1 MGLGLTKS
9 SQMKQPTSVNWALVD
24 NQGSVRDVIDSNGVV
39 QDHIVY
45 DSYGQVTSETNPG
58 FDFRYGYTGRERDK
72 ETGLQYNRAR
82 YYDPSTG
89 AFIGQDPIGFAG
101 GDANL
106 YRYVGNSP
114 FNGIDPTGLFSNDV
128 GQFYSDAFMG
138 AVSLT
143 NEAAANGQE
152 FYANRLNNPSV
163 PVYEKPLDFAGGLL
177 SSLATESNLP
187 KTAAVLGSAILA
199 SQAIEAGAAKGI
211 GLLKASVKPIHLLGA
226 GLGGGI
232 DLVSQLI
239 SNCGDPSKIDPISV
253 AGSAVSGVLGAG
265 LGSSV
270 AKLGPLTLG
279 GMGTYMPGRAILNSL
294 GSGLIG
300 GGVTLGQNAINSN
313 ILGKSVGLGD
323 NVGWNSLTSG
333 LLGGFGSFAGDG
345 IEKGIISS
353 QNLINSAKDRAIFE
367 RLSVSGKVLWSQMP
381 HYKVPDNSGSRIG
394 TLVGNAIANTGILF
408 PPSNQ

>member
-1 MGLGLTKS
+1 M
-9 SQMKQPTSVNWALVD
+9 
-24 NQGSVRDVIDSNGVV
+24 
-39 QDHIVY
+39 
-45 DSYGQVTSETNPG
+45 
-58 FDFRYGYTGRERDK
+58 
-72 ETGLQYNRAR
+72 
-82 YYDPSTG
+82 
-89 AFIGQDPIGFAG
+89 GQDPIGFGG

-114 FNGIDPTGLFSNDV
+114 LNGIDPTGLFSNDV

-187 KTAAVLGSAILA
+187 KTAAVLGSAIFA
-199 SQAIEAGAAKGI
+199 SQAIEAGAANGI
-211 GLLKASVKPIHLLGA
+211 ELLKAGVKPIHRLGA

-279 GMGTYMPGRAILNSL
+279 GMATYMPGRAILNSL

-333 LLGGFGSFAGDG
+333 LLGGFGSFLGDAT
-345 IEKGIISS
+345 EKGLNTAGNLLRS
-353 QNLINSAKDRAIFE
+353 QQAQQAYKELALSQKNLVNSMAYYKAPDLFPS
-367 RLSVSGKVLWSQMP
+367 RLGTTIGNSIA
-381 HYKVPDNSGSRIG
+381 NSGIF
-394 TLVGNAIANTGILF
+394 F
-408 PPSNQ
+408 PSPKK